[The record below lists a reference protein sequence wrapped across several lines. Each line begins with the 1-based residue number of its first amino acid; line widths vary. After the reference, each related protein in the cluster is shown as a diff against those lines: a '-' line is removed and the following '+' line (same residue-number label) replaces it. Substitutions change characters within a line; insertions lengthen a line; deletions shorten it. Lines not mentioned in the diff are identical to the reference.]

1 MKKLLR
7 TATVAISLD
16 VLLKGQLRFL
26 TAHFDVVAISG
37 QDEHLQE
44 VQNREQVK
52 TISVHFERTISVF
65 KDVVSLFKLYQVLK
79 KEKPFIIHSI
89 TPKAGLLSMIAGYFA
104 NVPIRIHTFTG
115 LIFPTK
121 KGVLQHVLIAM
132 DQLLC
137 RFATHIYPEGMGVK
151 NDLIRFKITSKPL
164 KIIANGN
171 VNGIDCTYFNTVH
184 FSDTECLALRK
195 QLHIST
201 DDFVFIYVGRLVAD
215 KGINEAVAAFVRFA
229 AATANVKLLLVGPS
243 EQHLDPITALTL
255 HHINTHKNI
264 VAVGYQNDVRPY
276 FAISDCLVFPSYR
289 EGFPNVVLQAGAM
302 NLPSI
307 VTNIN
312 GCNEIIINN
321 KNGLIIE
328 VKNENAVFDAL
339 RAIIADQKS
348 TAQMAKNAREIIV
361 TNYEQQLVW
370 QATLDEYQHIT
381 ATLKQ

>member
-1 MKKLLR
+1 MKKLIR

-26 TAHFDVVAISG
+26 NNYFDVVAVSG

-52 TISVHFERTISVF
+52 TIAVHFERNISVF
-65 KDVVSLFKLYQVLK
+65 KDLVSLFKLYQVLK

-89 TPKAGLLSMIAGYFA
+89 TPKAGLLSMVAGYFA
-104 NVPIRIHTFTG
+104 NVPIRMHTFTG

-121 KGVLQHVLIAM
+121 KGVLQRVLIAM

-137 RFATHIYPEGMGVK
+137 RFATHVYPGGAGVK
-151 NDLIRFKITSKPL
+151 NDLIRYNITKKPL
-164 KIIANGN
+164 KLIAEGN
-171 VNGIDCTYFNTVH
+171 TNGIDCAH
-184 FSDTECLALRK
+184 FDTKNFSKNDCQVLKK
-195 QLHIST
+195 QLNIS
-201 DDFVFIYVGRLVAD
+201 DEDFVFIYVGRLVTD
-215 KGINEAVAAFVRFA
+215 KGINEAIAAFVRFA
-229 AATANVKLLLVGPS
+229 AATENVKLLLVGPL
-243 EQHLDPITALTL
+243 EQHLDPIKALTL
-255 HHINTHKNI
+255 HHINNNRKI
-264 VAVGYQNDVRPY
+264 IAVGYQNDVRPY
-276 FAISDCLVFPSYR
+276 FAISDCLLFPSYR

-312 GCNEIIINN
+312 GCNEIIIHN

-328 VKNENAVFDAL
+328 VKNENAIFDAM

-348 TAQMAKNAREIIV
+348 TVKMAKNAREIIV

-370 QATLDEYQHIT
+370 QATLDEYEHII
-381 ATLKQ
+381 ATLNP